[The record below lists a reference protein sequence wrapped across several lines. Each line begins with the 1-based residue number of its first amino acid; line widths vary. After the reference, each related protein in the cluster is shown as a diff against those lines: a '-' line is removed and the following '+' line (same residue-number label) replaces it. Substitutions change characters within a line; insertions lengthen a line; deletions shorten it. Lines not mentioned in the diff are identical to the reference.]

1 MPHAF
6 AMLKWAMSLTGSWFC
21 TLDPQLLALF
31 GDTVESLRG
40 EVWWFEYAWPIGSST
55 IRRCGHVG
63 IGVALMEEVC
73 HCGGGLWSL

>member
-6 AMLKWAMSLTGSWFC
+6 AMLEWEMSLAGSWFC

-40 EVWWFEYAWPIGSST
+40 EVWWFEYA
-55 IRRCGHVG
+55 
-63 IGVALMEEVC
+63 
-73 HCGGGLWSL
+73 